1 MRAISPVAPRGLTAI
16 HRDTPSRT
24 PTYWET
30 PTVVKRRA
38 GCQVAGSVSVQR
50 AGVSGGAGNWMG
62 GRGAGGGEKSGFASD
77 YQHHNK
83 DAAVR
88 QLNKRQERCPAI
100 LFYRT
105 MHRQEGIL
113 LE

>member
-1 MRAISPVAPRGLTAI
+1 
-16 HRDTPSRT
+16 
-24 PTYWET
+24 
-30 PTVVKRRA
+30 
-38 GCQVAGSVSVQR
+38 
-50 AGVSGGAGNWMG
+50 MG